1 MFPGGNLYVTALD
14 ERVYAA
20 HQRFSRTLGRSAR
33 HSAAVRQAGVAL
45 LDALI
50 ITATALAAY
59 AGRFGLSFLND
70 HLTVEG
76 SVWVYYA
83 VPSVWMALLAA
94 CGAYSLHHLQT
105 GMVEYQ
111 RVALGSGLFAGAVG
125 IACFLAKYDL
135 SRGFF
140 VLLFTIGVPA
150 LLLSRLARRRTLS
163 HLRIRG
169 QLQTSVLVAGSPSH
183 VDEVARVLRREKWL
197 GYQVVG
203 AVTSASIEETP
214 AGLPVLGRV
223 SDVVDLVTD
232 SSVDTVIFAEGS
244 FPDSQH
250 FKRMAWELEDLDV
263 QMIVAPALTDISSQ
277 RLSSR
282 PVAGLPLVY
291 VEQPQAVAAGRWSKR
306 AFDIIGSGLL
316 LLVAAPIIAVVA
328 LAVKL
333 EDRGPVFFK
342 QTRVG
347 RRGEEFQCLKIRS
360 MVVDAEARKAELEA
374 QNEGAGVLFKMAKD
388 PRITKVGHVIRR
400 FSIDELPQLWNVFR
414 GDMSLVGPRPA
425 LPKEV
430 AQYDSDTVRRLDVL
444 PGLTG
449 LWQVSGR
456 SNLSWEETVRLD
468 VYYVDNWS
476 IMQDLTI
483 LMKTARAVFGS
494 DGAY

>member
-1 MFPGGNLYVTALD
+1 MRVHSAQQRLIRGLNTNTRRNGALRQTGVAALD
-14 ERVYAA
+14 
-20 HQRFSRTLGRSAR
+20 
-33 HSAAVRQAGVAL
+33 AV
-45 LDALI
+45 LI
-50 ITATALAAY
+50 TVAAY
-59 AGRFGLSFLND
+59 AAYTWRFGLGFVND
-70 HLTVEG
+70 TFGPSGTV
-76 SVWVYYA
+76 WAYYA
-83 VPSVWMALLAA
+83 IPAVWMALLAA

-111 RVALGSGLFAGAVG
+111 RVALGSGLFAGAIG
-125 IACFLAKYDL
+125 ISCYLTMYDL

-140 VLLFTIGVPA
+140 VLLFLIGIPA
-150 LLLSRLARRRTLS
+150 LLVGRLARRRVLM
-163 HLRIRG
+163 HLRRRG
-169 QLQTSVLVAGSPSH
+169 HFQTSVLVAGSPAH
-183 VDEVARVLRREKWL
+183 IDEVARVLRREKWL
-197 GYQVVG
+197 GYRLVG
-203 AVTSASIEETP
+203 AVTTADIEETP
-214 AGLPVLGRV
+214 SGLPVLGKV
-223 SDVVDLVTD
+223 SEVGDLVHESD
-232 SSVDTVIFAEGS
+232 VDTVIFAEGS

-250 FKRMAWELEDLDV
+250 FKRMAWELEELDV
-263 QMIVAPALTDISSQ
+263 QMIVAPALTDISSE

-291 VEQPQAVAAGRWSKR
+291 VERPQAMEASRWSKR

-316 LLVAAPIIAVVA
+316 LLAAAPIMAAVA
-328 LAVKL
+328 IAVKL
-333 EDRGPVFFK
+333 EDRGPVLFK

-388 PRITKVGHVIRR
+388 PRITKVGNFIRR

-456 SNLSWEETVRLD
+456 SNLSWDETVRLD

-476 IMQDLTI
+476 IMQDLSI
-483 LMKTARAVFGS
+483 LVRTARAVLGS
-494 DGAY
+494 SGAY

>member
-1 MFPGGNLYVTALD
+1 MTTLD
-14 ERVYAA
+14 VRVQAA
-20 HQRFSRTLGRSAR
+20 QQRLRHNSIARS
-33 HSAAVRQAGVAL
+33 SATFRQTGVAL
-45 LDALI
+45 TDAAI
-50 ITATALAAY
+50 ITIAALSAY
-59 AGRFGLSFLND
+59 AGRFGLSMFEDAADLD
-70 HLTVEG
+70 QPLLAYCTVPIVWLT
-76 SVWVYYA
+76 
-83 VPSVWMALLAA
+83 LLAA
-94 CGAYSLHHLQT
+94 CGAHSSHHLQT

-111 RVALGSGLFAGAVG
+111 RVVLGSAFFAGTVG
-125 IACFLAKYDL
+125 ISCFLAKYDL

-140 VLLFTIGVPA
+140 VLLFAIGIPA
-150 LLLSRLARRRTLS
+150 LLVGRMARRRALTR
-163 HLRIRG
+163 LRTRG
-169 QLQTSVLVAGSPSH
+169 MFQTSVLLAGSPSH
-183 VDEVARVLRREKWL
+183 IDEVARVLRREKWL
-197 GYQVVG
+197 GYQVIG
-203 AVTSASIEETP
+203 AVTSAPIDETP
-214 AGLPVLGRV
+214 SGLPILGKV
-223 SDVVDLVTD
+223 SDVVDLVAD
-232 SSVDTVIFAEGS
+232 SVIDTVIFAEGS

-250 FKRMAWELEDLDV
+250 FKRMAWELEDLET
-263 QMIVAPALTDISSQ
+263 QMIVAPALTDISSE
-277 RLSSR
+277 RLHSR

-291 VEQPQAVAAGRWSKR
+291 VERPQAVAASQWSKR
-306 AFDIIGSGLL
+306 AFDMLGSGLL

-333 EDRGPVFFK
+333 EDGGSVFFK

-347 RRGEEFQCLKIRS
+347 RRGEEFECLKVRS

-388 PRITKVGHVIRR
+388 PRITKVGQFIRR

-456 SNLSWEETVRLD
+456 SNLSWDETVRLD

-476 IMQDLTI
+476 IIQDLTI

>member
-1 MFPGGNLYVTALD
+1 MTALD
-14 ERVYAA
+14 ARVHAA
-20 HQRFSRTLGRSAR
+20 HQHFNRTLGHTARRSA
-33 HSAAVRQAGVAL
+33 AFRQTGVAL
-45 LDALI
+45 FDALLI
-50 ITATALAAY
+50 AVAAVAAH
-59 AGRFGLSFLND
+59 AGRFGLGFPNETFGPEG
-70 HLTVEG
+70 TV
-76 SVWVYYA
+76 WAYYA
-83 VPSVWMALLAA
+83 IPGAWMALLAA

-111 RVALGSGLFAGAVG
+111 RVALGSGLFAGAIG
-125 IACFLAKYDL
+125 ITCYLTGYDL

-140 VLLFTIGVPA
+140 VALFAIGIPA
-150 LLLSRLARRRTLS
+150 LLVGRLVRRRTLKR
-163 HLRIRG
+163 LRAKG
-169 QLQTSVLVAGSPSH
+169 LFQTSVLVAGSPSH
-183 VDEVARVLRREKWL
+183 IDEVARVLRREKWL

-203 AVTSASIEETP
+203 ALTSAPIEETP
-214 AGLPVLGRV
+214 TGLPVLGKV
-223 SDVVDLVTD
+223 CEVVDLVSD
-232 SSVDTVIFAEGS
+232 SGIDTVIFAEGS

-250 FKRMAWELEDLDV
+250 FKRMAWELEEHDV
-263 QMIVAPALTDISSQ
+263 QMIVAPALTDISAE
-277 RLSSR
+277 RLNPR

-291 VEQPQAVAAGRWSKR
+291 VERPQAMEAMRWGKR
-306 AFDIIGSGLL
+306 AFDVIGSGLL
-316 LLVAAPIIAVVA
+316 LLVAALPIALVA
-328 LAVKL
+328 LAIKL
-333 EDRGPVFFK
+333 EDRGAVFFK

-347 RRGEEFQCLKIRS
+347 RRGEEFECLKVRS
-360 MVVDAEARKAELEA
+360 MVEDAEARKAELEA

-388 PRITKVGHVIRR
+388 PRITKVGRIIRR

-430 AQYDSDTVRRLDVL
+430 AQYDSDTIRRLDVR

-456 SNLSWEETVRLD
+456 SNLTWDETVRLD

-483 LMKTARAVFGS
+483 LMRTARAVFGS

>member
-1 MFPGGNLYVTALD
+1 MTTLD
-14 ERVYAA
+14 VRVQAA
-20 HQRFSRTLGRSAR
+20 QQRLRQNTITRS
-33 HSAAVRQAGVAL
+33 SATFRQAGFAL
-45 LDALI
+45 TDAAI
-50 ITATALAAY
+50 ITVAALSAY
-59 AGRFGLSFLND
+59 AGRFGLSIFADAADLD
-70 HLTVEG
+70 LPMLAYCTVPI
-76 SVWVYYA
+76 VWL
-83 VPSVWMALLAA
+83 ALLAA

-111 RVALGSGLFAGAVG
+111 RVVLGSAFFAGLVG
-125 IACFLAKYDL
+125 ICCFLAKYDL

-140 VLLFTIGVPA
+140 VLLFAIGIPA
-150 LLLSRLARRRTLS
+150 LLFGRLARRRSLK
-163 HLRIRG
+163 HMRAQGLF
-169 QLQTSVLVAGSPSH
+169 QTSVLVAGSPSH
-183 VDEVARVLRREKWL
+183 IDEVARVLRREKWL

-203 AVTSASIEETP
+203 GVTSAAMEETG
-214 AGLPVLGRV
+214 AGLPILGRV

-232 SSVDTVIFAEGS
+232 SSIDTVIFAEGS

-250 FKRMAWELEDLDV
+250 FKRMAWELEELDV

-277 RLSSR
+277 RLRSR
-282 PVAGLPLVY
+282 PVAGLPFVH
-291 VEQPQAVAAGRWSKR
+291 VERPQAVAASRWSKR
-306 AFDIIGSGLL
+306 AFDVVGSGLL
-316 LLVAAPIIAVVA
+316 LLVAAPIIALVA

-347 RRGEEFQCLKIRS
+347 RRGEEFECLKVRS

-374 QNEGAGVLFKMAKD
+374 QNEGAGVLFKITKD
-388 PRITKVGHVIRR
+388 PRITKIGGFIRR

-425 LPKEV
+425 LPTEV

-476 IMQDLTI
+476 IMQDLSI
-483 LMKTARAVFGS
+483 LMRTARAVLGS
-494 DGAY
+494 SGAY

>member
-1 MFPGGNLYVTALD
+1 MTTLDVRVQAARQRLSHHRTTA
-14 ERVYAA
+14 R
-20 HQRFSRTLGRSAR
+20 RSA
-33 HSAAVRQAGVAL
+33 VLRQTGVAL
-45 LDALI
+45 LDILLI
-50 ITATALAAY
+50 TVTAMAAY
-59 AGRFGLSFLND
+59 AGRFGLGFLSD
-70 HLTVEG
+70 TFAPEG
-76 SVWVYYA
+76 TFWAYY
-83 VPSVWMALLAA
+83 VIPVSWLALLAA
-94 CGAYSLHHLQT
+94 CGAYSRHHLQT

-111 RVALGSGLFAGAVG
+111 RVALGSGLFAGAIGVT
-125 IACFLAKYDL
+125 CFLAKYDL

-140 VLLFTIGVPA
+140 VLLFAVGIPM
-150 LLLSRLARRRTLS
+150 LLLGRLTRRKALNRLRT
-163 HLRIRG
+163 RG
-169 QLQTSVLVAGSPSH
+169 LLQTSVLVAGSPSH

-203 AVTSASIEETP
+203 AVSSARVEETP
-214 AGLPVLGRV
+214 AGLPVLGGV
-223 SDVVDLVTD
+223 SDVVALIHD
-232 SSVDTVIFAEGS
+232 SAIDTVIFAEGS

-347 RRGEEFQCLKIRS
+347 RRGEEFQCLKVRS

-388 PRITKVGHVIRR
+388 PRITKVGHIIRR